1 MRDFLSIEQVNGI
14 EVLDSRGNPTIQVEV
29 VTDGGFSAK
38 AIAPSGASTGK
49 YEALEL
55 RDGDKDRFSGKGVVN
70 VVRNVNKKISKA
82 LIGMN
87 VYDQVNIDKT
97 LINLDGTD
105 DKSIL
110 GANAIIATSM
120 AVARVAARSLGVPLY
135 LYIGGLTANRL
146 PIPMLNILNGGKHAS
161 NNLSIQE
168 FMIVPKYEKDYMEAM
183 RKSVKVYNTLRNI
196 LLVKGFNVGV
206 GDEGG
211 FAPDLDQD
219 EDAIKYVLDAIIKA
233 GFEPG
238 KDFGLALD
246 IAATE
251 MKNEAAKIGKDGYL
265 FWKTNLYRETDEMIE
280 YLSNLVERYP
290 IVSIE
295 DGLAEDDW
303 KAWSKF
309 QSKVGAKIM
318 TVGDDLYVTNPSRI
332 LKGIQNRVSNAVLI
346 KLNQI
351 GTVTETLNAIKIA
364 KNAGMKI
371 IVSHRSG
378 ETEDTF
384 ISDFAVGVGSDYI
397 KAGAPTRTDRVA
409 KYNRLL
415 NIENEIIKL

>member
-1 MRDFLSIEQVNGI
+1 M
-14 EVLDSRGNPTIQVEV
+14 EV

-70 VVRNVNKKISKA
+70 AVRNVNKKISKA

-309 QSKVGAKIM
+309 QSKVGTKIM

-351 GTVTETLNAIKIA
+351 GTVTETLNAMKIA

>member
-70 VVRNVNKKISKA
+70 AVKNVNKKISKA

-87 VYDQVNIDKT
+87 VYDQVNIDKM

-290 IVSIE
+290 IISIE

-309 QSKVGAKIM
+309 QSKVGTKIM

>member
-1 MRDFLSIEQVNGI
+1 M
-14 EVLDSRGNPTIQVEV
+14 
-29 VTDGGFSAK
+29 
-38 AIAPSGASTGK
+38 
-49 YEALEL
+49 
-55 RDGDKDRFSGKGVVN
+55 
-70 VVRNVNKKISKA
+70 
-82 LIGMN
+82 
-87 VYDQVNIDKT
+87 
-97 LINLDGTD
+97 
-105 DKSIL
+105 
-110 GANAIIATSM
+110 
-120 AVARVAARSLGVPLY
+120 
-135 LYIGGLTANRL
+135 
-146 PIPMLNILNGGKHAS
+146 
-161 NNLSIQE
+161 
-168 FMIVPKYEKDYMEAM
+168 
-183 RKSVKVYNTLRNI
+183 
-196 LLVKGFNVGV
+196 
-206 GDEGG
+206 
-211 FAPDLDQD
+211 
-219 EDAIKYVLDAIIKA
+219 
-233 GFEPG
+233 
-238 KDFGLALD
+238 D

>member
-70 VVRNVNKKISKA
+70 AVRNVNKKISKA